1 MRRNILIFLG
11 FLTALLPYL
20 GFPYDINKWI
30 WTVSGFTIV
39 FFLVVPLRRKKM
51 LSQEYAVDANAGME
65 PRSLHVERREVGDR
79 AGVHIERETV
89 TDVERRID
97 TAQSDVIVEKQVT
110 VTRRRKQKMTERI
123 PSSFEPMIEED
134 NE

>member
-1 MRRNILIFLG
+1 
-11 FLTALLPYL
+11 
-20 GFPYDINKWI
+20 
-30 WTVSGFTIV
+30 
-39 FFLVVPLRRKKM
+39 
-51 LSQEYAVDANAGME
+51 
-65 PRSLHVERREVGDR
+65 VGDR

-89 TDVERRID
+89 TDVERSID

-123 PSSFEPMIEED
+123 SSSFEPTIEGD